1 MTQQEYNT
9 IFSTLQT
16 LRKIIEVW
24 IEKLIA
30 KGTAT
35 ESSLCHLP
43 DWTSDNNFQYNAKSA
58 EKRISTLIMT
68 FNDCYLKKV
77 YTILTKSDPDVSTW
91 SILDRGIVHEVNV
104 TLQLVEGIMKAH
116 WSVLTIVLDT
126 EPLQANATIDQISSK
141 LKHIRLYL
149 ELQPYMTHNKKVH

>member
-1 MTQQEYNT
+1 MTQEEYNT

-30 KGTAT
+30 KGMAT

-43 DWTSDNNFQYNAKSA
+43 DWASDNNFQYNAKSA

-91 SILDRGIVHEVNV
+91 SIVDRGIVHEVNV

-116 WSVLTIVLDT
+116 WSVLTIVWDT
-126 EPLQANATIDQISSK
+126 DPLQPNTTIDQISSK
-141 LKHIRLYL
+141 LKQIRLYL
-149 ELQPYMTHNKKVH
+149 EWQPYWTPNKKQ

>member
-1 MTQQEYNT
+1 MTQEEYNT

-30 KGTAT
+30 KGMAT

-43 DWTSDNNFQYNAKSA
+43 DWASDNNFQYNAESA

-126 EPLQANATIDQISSK
+126 DPLQANSTIDHISSK
-141 LKHIRLYL
+141 LKQIRLYL
-149 ELQPYMTHNKKVH
+149 ELQPYMKHNKKK

>member
-9 IFSTLQT
+9 FFSTLQT

-24 IEKLIA
+24 IEKLIS
-30 KGTAT
+30 KGIAT

-43 DWTSDNNFQYNAKSA
+43 DWATDINYQYDAECA

-77 YTILTKSDPDVSTW
+77 YTILTKSDPDVAAW

-126 EPLQANATIDQISSK
+126 DPLQPNTTIDQISSK
-141 LKHIRLYL
+141 LKQIRLYL
-149 ELQPYMTHNKKVH
+149 ELQPYMTHNKKQ

>member
-30 KGTAT
+30 KGMAT

-43 DWTSDNNFQYNAKSA
+43 DWASDNNFQYNAESA

-126 EPLQANATIDQISSK
+126 DPLQANSTIDQISSK
-141 LKHIRLYL
+141 LKQIRLYL
-149 ELQPYMTHNKKVH
+149 ELQPYMKHNKKK